1 MIGNIIEI
9 IENNVIVNLKSN
21 VLNIDN
27 LINNYVIIQDKK
39 QIIGEIISLKQ
50 NHLIIE
56 LLGEIIDNEFS
67 FGITKKPG
75 LNATVWLLK
84 EESVPFIISNTED
97 ETKSLFLGRSPIY
110 ENVRINIDINKFFN
124 SHFAILGGTGS
135 GKSWGVAS
143 IIQNIFKNKTNVP
156 YNASLFVFDTYGE
169 YQNAFLGIE
178 KDNPYVSVK
187 TYTTNL
193 ESSDEILKIPTY
205 LLGVDDLAILL
216 NATTPSQLQIIEK
229 ALYLVKIFVREEE
242 AVLKIKND
250 IIARAVLDILLSGRP
265 AVQIRDQVFSVLSF
279 YKTPQLNLETIISQ
293 PGYDRELKKC
303 LIIDVDGKLR
313 EMELLTDFFT
323 KFLIENK
330 EIDNDTPVTYTL
342 KDLESAFDFALISEG
357 VLKSEK
363 VYDENNMLK
372 VRIHSLVNGE
382 YSAYFD
388 YNKYLTRDNFVNTLL
403 DKNGRKA
410 SIINFNINYVDDR
423 FAKTVVKIIT
433 KMLFD
438 VLKNLR
444 PRGKMPFHIILEEA
458 HRYVINDNDV
468 NLLGYNIF
476 ERISK
481 EGRKYGVLLGLI
493 SQRPSELS
501 ETALSQCNNF
511 LIFKMAHPRD
521 MEYIKRLIPF
531 MTDEISKRLQIIKPG
546 SCYGFGSAFKLPT
559 IIKVEKPNPTPESN
573 NVDITNTWFVNVN
586 K

>member
-1 MIGNIIEI
+1 MLGNIIEI
-9 IENNVIVNLKSN
+9 TENNVIVSINSN
-21 VLNIDN
+21 VSNINN

-50 NHLIIE
+50 NNLIIE

-75 LNATVWLLK
+75 LNASVWLLK
-84 EESVPFIISNTED
+84 EENVPFIISNTES
-97 ETKSLFLGRSPIY
+97 ETKSLFLGHSPIY
-110 ENVRINIDINKFFN
+110 ENVKINIDINKFFN

-143 IIQNIFKNKTNVP
+143 IIQNIFKGKTSVP

-178 KDNPYVSVK
+178 KENPYISVK

-193 ESSDEILKIPTY
+193 ESNDEILRIPPY

-216 NATTPSQLQIIEK
+216 NATTPNQLQIIEK

-265 AVQIRDQVFSVLSF
+265 AVQIRDQVFSILSF
-279 YKTPQLNLETIISQ
+279 YKTNELNLETIISQ

-330 EIDNDTPVTYTL
+330 EFDSNVQVVYTL
-342 KDLESAFDFALISEG
+342 KDLETAFDFALISEG
-357 VLKSEK
+357 ALKSEK

-372 VRIHSLVNGE
+372 VRMHSLVNGE
-382 YSAYFD
+382 YNAYFD
-388 YNKYLTRDNFVNTLL
+388 YKNYLTKENFINILL
-403 DKNGRKA
+403 NKNGRKA

-423 FAKTVVKIIT
+423 FAKTIVKIIT

-573 NVDITNTWFVNVN
+573 NVDITSTWFVNMN
-586 K
+586 Q

>member
-1 MIGNIIEI
+1 MLGNIIEI
-9 IENNVIVNLKSN
+9 VENNVIVNLKSN

-50 NHLIIE
+50 NNLIIE
-56 LLGEIIDNEFS
+56 LLGEIINNEFS

-84 EESVPFIISNTED
+84 EENVPFIISNTEHD
-97 ETKSLFLGRSPIY
+97 TKSLFLGYSPVY
-110 ENVRINIDINKFFN
+110 ENVKINIDINKFFN

-143 IIQNIFKNKTNVP
+143 IIQNIFKNTNSVP

-169 YQNAFLGIE
+169 YQNACLGIVQQ
-178 KDNPYVSVK
+178 NPHIAVK

-193 ESSDEILKIPTY
+193 ESNEEILKIPPF

-229 ALYLVKIFVREEE
+229 ALYLVKIFSREEE

-265 AVQIRDQVFSVLSF
+265 AVQIRDQIFSVLSF
-279 YKTPQLNLETIISQ
+279 YKTKDLSLESILSQ

-303 LIIDVDGKLR
+303 LIVDVDGKLR

-323 KFLIENK
+323 KFLMENR
-330 EIDNDTPVTYTL
+330 EIDNNVQVIYTL
-342 KDLESAFDFALISEG
+342 EDLESALDFALISEG
-357 VLKSEK
+357 ALKSEK
-363 VYDENNMLK
+363 IFDENNMLK

-382 YSAYFD
+382 YSTYFKYD
-388 YNKYLTRDNFVNTLL
+388 GYLTKENYINTLL

-438 VLKNLR
+438 VLKKLR

-481 EGRKYGVLLGLI
+481 EGRKYGVLLGVI

-511 LIFKMAHPRD
+511 LIFKMVHPRD

-559 IIKVEKPNPTPESN
+559 MIKVEKPNPTPESN

>member
-1 MIGNIIEI
+1 MLGKIIEI
-9 IENNVIVNLKSN
+9 TENNIIVDLNSN
-21 VLNIDN
+21 VLNLNN
-27 LINNYVIIQDKK
+27 LINNYVVIKDEK

-50 NHLIIE
+50 NNLVIE
-56 LLGEIIDNEFS
+56 LLGEIIENEFS

-75 LNATVWLLK
+75 LNAEVWLLQ
-84 EESVPFIISNTED
+84 ENNVPLIISNPEV
-97 ETKSLFLGRSPIY
+97 ETKSLFLGYSPIY
-110 ENVRINIDINKFFN
+110 ENVKINIDVNKFFN

-143 IIQNIFKNKTNVP
+143 LIQNIFKSGNVIP

-178 KDNPYVSVK
+178 KYNPNIAVK

-193 ESSDEILKIPTY
+193 ESNEEILRIPPY

-216 NATTPSQLQIIEK
+216 NATTPNQLQIIEK
-229 ALYLVKIFVREEE
+229 ALYLVNIFAREEQD
-242 AVLKIKND
+242 VLKIKND

-265 AVQIRDQVFSVLSF
+265 AVQIRDQIFSVLSF
-279 YKTPQLNLETIISQ
+279 YKTSDLNLETIISQ
-293 PGYDRELKKC
+293 PGYARELKKC
-303 LIIDVDGKLR
+303 MIIDLDGKLR

-323 KFLIENK
+323 RFLIENK
-330 EIDNDTPVTYTL
+330 EFNDSKEVVYTL
-342 KDLESAFDFALISEG
+342 EDLESAIDFALISEG
-357 VLKSEK
+357 ILKSEK

-382 YSAYFD
+382 YSAYFECK
-388 YNKYLTRDNFVNTLL
+388 KYLSKENYINRLI
-403 DKNGRKA
+403 DKNNHKA

-423 FAKTVVKIIT
+423 FAKTIVKIIT

-444 PRGKMPFHIILEEA
+444 PRGRMPFHIILEEA

-501 ETALSQCNNF
+501 ETSLSQCNNF
-511 LIFKMAHPRD
+511 LVFKMMHPRD
-521 MEYIKRLIPF
+521 MEYIKKLIPF
-531 MTDEISKRLQIIKPG
+531 MTDEISKRLQIIRPG
-546 SCYGFGSAFKLPT
+546 FCYGFGPAFKLPT
-559 IIKVEKPNPTPESN
+559 IVRMAKPNPTPESN
-573 NVDITNTWFVNVN
+573 NVDISNVWYVNVN
-586 K
+586 R

>member
-1 MIGNIIEI
+1 MLGNIIEI
-9 IENNVIVNLKSN
+9 TENNIIVNLKSK

-39 QIIGEIISLKQ
+39 QIIGEIISLKD
-50 NHLIIE
+50 NNLIIE

-84 EESVPFIISNTED
+84 EDNVPFIISDNKG
-97 ETKSLFLGRSPIY
+97 ETKSLLLGDSPIY
-110 ENVRINIDINKFFN
+110 ENVKINIDINKFFN

-143 IIQNIFKNKTNVP
+143 IIQNIFRGKTSVP

-169 YQNAFLGIE
+169 YRNAFLGIE
-178 KDNPYVSVK
+178 KENPYVSVK

-193 ESSDEILKIPTY
+193 ESDDEILRIPAY
-205 LLGVDDLAILL
+205 LLGADDLAILL
-216 NATTPSQLQIIEK
+216 NATTSNQLQVIEK

-265 AVQIRDQVFSVLSF
+265 AVQIRDQVFSILSF
-279 YKTPQLNLETIISQ
+279 YKTADLNLETILSQ

-303 LIIDVDGKLR
+303 LIIDTDGKLR
-313 EMELLTDFFT
+313 EMELLTDFFS
-323 KFLIENK
+323 KFLLENK
-330 EIDNDTPVTYTL
+330 EFDNNVQVTYTL
-342 KDLESAFDFALISEG
+342 KDLEAAFDFALISEG

-372 VRIHSLVNGE
+372 VRIHNLVNSE
-382 YSAYFD
+382 YGAYFEYKD
-388 YNKYLTRDNFVNTLL
+388 YLTKENFVNSLL

-423 FAKTVVKIIT
+423 FAKTIVKIIT

-546 SCYGFGSAFKLPT
+546 NCYGFGNAFKLPT
-559 IIKVEKPNPTPESN
+559 IIKVAKPNPTPESN
-573 NVDITNTWFVNVN
+573 NIDITNIWFVNIN